1 MVRSIK
7 VQGKKPTNLVN
18 NPIKFIYRFYVD
30 TYTISILVLALDKS
44 ISGLTPIASKSKY
57 IVISLMYWLSRFYVE
72 RIIYDVF

>member
-18 NPIKFIYRFYVD
+18 NPIKFIYRFYVS
-30 TYTISILVLALDKS
+30 TYTISILPLDKS

-72 RIIYDVF
+72 RKIYDVF